1 MNLLKLTIAAT
12 LLAASSSQVALA
24 DTAAAETCAATLSA
38 DSKAIYAAVAPGVT
52 ADSVLP
58 DIVRDATIG
67 LVMAGTLDRDNARPA
82 AEAAGACLVHL
93 KG

>member
-1 MNLLKLTIAAT
+1 MKLLKWSVAAALIGASTGQIAR
-12 LLAASSSQVALA
+12 A

-52 ADSVLP
+52 AESVLG
-58 DIVRDATIG
+58 DVIRDATIG
-67 LVMAGTLDRDNARPA
+67 LVMAGSLDRDSARPA